1 MRCRT
6 LRRESVRSILSFLA
20 AVVLALGIA
29 APVSAEP
36 TTIRVSRQPGLLYLP
51 MMIIEDQ
58 KLLEAEARKHGLP
71 DITVQ
76 WMTFNS
82 GGAGVDAVLSG
93 NVDFVMSGATNLLV
107 VWDKTHGGVKG
118 VVGGGALPMLLVTRN
133 PNVHSLKDFA
143 ATDKIAVPTV
153 RVSTQATILDAAAQK
168 AFGDARK
175 LDPITVALGHP
186 DAYIALASGKEIDA
200 HFSLPPYQEE
210 ELKLPGVH
218 EVLSS
223 VDVMGGPVSN
233 GLVFASQ
240 RFHDANPKTVATMV
254 AAMGDAIDLIKK
266 NKRLAAEIY
275 LRQTHEKLTADQIVA
290 MLSEPNFVYSTAPQA
305 TMKLAEAML
314 NNGAIKTKPASWK
327 DYFFPEVYNTS
338 GS

>member
-1 MRCRT
+1 
-6 LRRESVRSILSFLA
+6 
-20 AVVLALGIA
+20 
-29 APVSAEP
+29 
-36 TTIRVSRQPGLLYLP
+36 
-51 MMIIEDQ
+51 
-58 KLLEAEARKHGLP
+58 
-71 DITVQ
+71 
-76 WMTFNS
+76 
-82 GGAGVDAVLSG
+82 
-93 NVDFVMSGATNLLV
+93 
-107 VWDKTHGGVKG
+107 
-118 VVGGGALPMLLVTRN
+118 
-133 PNVHSLKDFA
+133 
-143 ATDKIAVPTV
+143 
-153 RVSTQATILDAAAQK
+153 
-168 AFGDARK
+168 
-175 LDPITVALGHP
+175 
-186 DAYIALASGKEIDA
+186 
-200 HFSLPPYQEE
+200 
-210 ELKLPGVH
+210 
-218 EVLSS
+218 VLSS